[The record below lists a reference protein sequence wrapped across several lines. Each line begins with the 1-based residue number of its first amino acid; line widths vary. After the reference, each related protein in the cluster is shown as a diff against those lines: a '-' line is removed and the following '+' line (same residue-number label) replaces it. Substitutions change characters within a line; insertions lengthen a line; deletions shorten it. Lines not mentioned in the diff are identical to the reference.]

1 MDTTLISIQL
11 VGAIAQAVLIKK
23 AKQKKKNKKKA
34 KAYFGRSRMDN
45 GGYDVW
51 VLF

>member
-23 AKQKKKNKKKA
+23 AKQKKKKKA

>member
-23 AKQKKKNKKKA
+23 AKQKKKKKKA
-34 KAYFGRSRMDN
+34 KAYFGCSRMDN